1 MCHADREKENRY
13 GDLILDTPLLQNISH
28 SINLEKS
35 YYFKFDQNY
44 KKDYKD
50 FMTSNGYIIK
60 KIFNKE
66 SNDTYLISLMLVFLY
81 KNLVKFKIL

>member
-50 FMTSNGYIIK
+50 FMTPNGYIIK

-66 SNDTYLISLMLVFLY
+66 SNDTYLIS
-81 KNLVKFKIL
+81 